1 MSDLPHLTATGE
13 VHMVDVSSKPNTE
26 REAVA
31 EAKVTLSE
39 PTKELLF
46 GGGLKKGDALASIRL
61 AGIMAAK
68 KTSDLIP
75 LCHPVAIT
83 GVTVEVTETSDGA
96 LIKASVK
103 TTGPTGIEMEAMT
116 AVSVAALALYDMVK
130 GVERGVSIGPIELV
144 AKTGGRSGTWE
155 R

>member
-1 MSDLPHLTATGE
+1 MSELPHLNDAGE
-13 VHMVDVSSKPNTE
+13 VHMVDVSAKEDTV

-31 EAKVTLSE
+31 ETLVTLAE
-39 PTKELLF
+39 ETAELLF

-68 KTSDLIP
+68 KTPDLIP
-75 LCHPVAIT
+75 LCHPVALSAVSVDIERTDAGARIT
-83 GVTVEVTETSDGA
+83 TTA
-96 LIKASVK
+96 K

-116 AVSVAALALYDMVK
+116 AASVAALALYDMVK
-130 GVERGVSIGPIELV
+130 SVERGVVIGPTQLV
-144 AKTGGRSGTWE
+144 KKSGGRSGTWQ

>member
-1 MSDLPHLTATGE
+1 MSDLPHLTTTGE

-39 PTKELLF
+39 STKELLF

-96 LIKASVK
+96 LIKASAK

-144 AKTGGRSGTWE
+144 TKTGGRSGTWE

>member
-1 MSDLPHLTATGE
+1 MSELPHLNEDGE
-13 VHMVDVSSKPNTE
+13 VHMVDVSAKEDTV

-31 EAKVTLSE
+31 ETLVTLADE
-39 PTKELLF
+39 TAELLF

-68 KTSDLIP
+68 KTPDLIP
-75 LCHPVAIT
+75 LCHPVALSAVSVDIERTDAGARIT
-83 GVTVEVTETSDGA
+83 TTA
-96 LIKASVK
+96 K

-116 AVSVAALALYDMVK
+116 AASVAALALYDMVK
-130 GVERGVSIGPIELV
+130 GVERGVVIGPTQLL
-144 AKTGGRSGTWE
+144 KKSGGRSGTWQ

>member
-1 MSDLPHLTATGE
+1 MSELPHLTDSGD
-13 VHMVDVSSKPNTE
+13 VHMVDVSDKPDTV

-31 EAKVTLSE
+31 EARVTLSTA
-39 PTKELLF
+39 TKQLLF
-46 GGGLKKGDALASIRL
+46 SGGLKKGDALASIRL

-68 KTSDLIP
+68 KTPDLIP
-75 LCHPVAIT
+75 LCHPVALTAVAVDILETDQGACIT
-83 GVTVEVTETSDGA
+83 ATA
-96 LIKASVK
+96 K

-130 GVERGVSIGPIELV
+130 GVERGVAIGPIELV
-144 AKTGGRSGTWE
+144 KKTGGRTGTWQ

>member
-1 MSDLPHLTATGE
+1 MSELPHLNDAGE
-13 VHMVDVSSKPNTE
+13 VHMVDVSAKDDTM

-31 EAKVTLSE
+31 ETLVILAE
-39 PTKELLF
+39 ETAELLF

-68 KTSDLIP
+68 KTPDLIP
-75 LCHPVAIT
+75 LCHPVALSAVSVDIERTDAGARIT
-83 GVTVEVTETSDGA
+83 TTA
-96 LIKASVK
+96 K

-116 AVSVAALALYDMVK
+116 AASVAALALYDMVK
-130 GVERGVSIGPIELV
+130 SVERGVVIGPTQLL
-144 AKTGGRSGTWE
+144 KKSGGRSGTWQ

>member
-31 EAKVTLSE
+31 EANVTLSE
-39 PTKELLF
+39 PTKKLLF

-83 GVTVEVTETSDGA
+83 GVAVEVTETSDGA
-96 LIKASVK
+96 LIKASAK

-144 AKTGGRSGTWE
+144 TKTGGRSGTWE

>member
-1 MSDLPHLTATGE
+1 MSELPHLNEDGE
-13 VHMVDVSSKPNTE
+13 VHMVDVSAKEDTV

-31 EAKVTLSE
+31 ETLVTLADE
-39 PTKELLF
+39 TAELLF

-68 KTSDLIP
+68 KTPDLIP
-75 LCHPVAIT
+75 LCHPVALSAVSVDVERTDAGARIT
-83 GVTVEVTETSDGA
+83 TTA
-96 LIKASVK
+96 K

-116 AVSVAALALYDMVK
+116 AASVAALALYDMVK
-130 GVERGVSIGPIELV
+130 GVERGVVIGPTQLL
-144 AKTGGRSGTWE
+144 KKSGGRSGTWQ

>member
-1 MSDLPHLTATGE
+1 MSELPHLNDAGE
-13 VHMVDVSSKPNTE
+13 VHMVDVSAKEDTV

-31 EAKVTLSE
+31 ETLVTLAE
-39 PTKELLF
+39 ETAELLF

-68 KTSDLIP
+68 KTPDLIP
-75 LCHPVAIT
+75 LCHPVALSAVSVDIERTDAGARIT
-83 GVTVEVTETSDGA
+83 TTA
-96 LIKASVK
+96 K

-116 AVSVAALALYDMVK
+116 AASVAALALYDMVK
-130 GVERGVSIGPIELV
+130 SVERGVVIGPTQLL
-144 AKTGGRSGTWE
+144 KKSGGRSGTWQ

>member
-31 EAKVTLSE
+31 EANVTLSE
-39 PTKELLF
+39 PTKKLLF

-83 GVTVEVTETSDGA
+83 GVTVEVTETIDGA
-96 LIKASVK
+96 LIKASAK

-144 AKTGGRSGTWE
+144 TKTGGRSGAWE

>member
-1 MSDLPHLTATGE
+1 MSELPHLNADGD
-13 VHMVDVSSKPNTE
+13 VHMVDVSGKPDTV

-31 EAKVTLSE
+31 ESHVILE
-39 PTKELLF
+39 PATAELLF

-68 KTSDLIP
+68 KTPDLIP
-75 LCHPVAIT
+75 LCHPVALS
-83 GVTVEVTETSDGA
+83 GVTVDVSRTDAGA
-96 LIKASVK
+96 VITATAK

-116 AVSVAALALYDMVK
+116 AASVAALALYDMVK
-130 GVERGVSIGPIELV
+130 GVERGVVIGPTQLLT
-144 AKTGGRSGTWE
+144 KTGGRSGTWQ

>member
-1 MSDLPHLTATGE
+1 MSELPHLNADGD
-13 VHMVDVSSKPNTE
+13 VHMVDVSAKEDTV

-31 EAKVTLSE
+31 ETLVALADE
-39 PTKELLF
+39 TAELLF

-68 KTSDLIP
+68 KTPDLIP
-75 LCHPVAIT
+75 LCHPVALSAVSVDIERTDAGARIT
-83 GVTVEVTETSDGA
+83 TTA
-96 LIKASVK
+96 K

-116 AVSVAALALYDMVK
+116 AASVAALALYDMVK
-130 GVERGVSIGPIELV
+130 SVERGVVIGPTQLL
-144 AKTGGRSGTWE
+144 KKSGGRSGTWQ